1 MNLSNYFNEGIS
13 KGVGGFLDKG
23 ISRNVGGALLCMA
36 LVMCTNAC
44 DRAPKEPDPAMVNR
58 ALVWGE
64 MRGREV
70 AFFAQEMT
78 MLHPNSQRS
87 QEARRKLLE
96 LDDVLR
102 GKSEIDRGEEE

>member
-1 MNLSNYFNEGIS
+1 MNLSKLF
-13 KGVGGFLDKG
+13 DKG
-23 ISRNVGGALLCMA
+23 ISTGVGGALLVVCLA
-36 LVMCTNAC
+36 VIGCERTA
-44 DRAPKEPDPAMVNR
+44 KEPDPALVNR

-64 MRGREV
+64 MRGRDV

-87 QEARRKLLE
+87 QAARRTRME

-102 GKSEIDRGEEE
+102 GKTVVDEDEVE